1 MKICRVL
8 LICGIGTAILAADV
22 RAQSD
27 IDQLRVIERQRLRSL
42 VDANMD
48 VARRL
53 HADDFQLITPTGG
66 VVSKDEYLSLIESTE
81 VDYIEW
87 EPDEI
92 EIKVYN
98 DAAVVRYQA
107 RLRIVVRGQ
116 PDAPTG
122 RFWHMDLYERRN
134 GQWQAVWSQATQIR

>member
-1 MKICRVL
+1 MKIRRVV

-22 RAQSD
+22 RAQID
-27 IDQLRVIERQRLRSL
+27 TDQLRGLERQRLRSL
-42 VDANMD
+42 VDADMD

-66 VVSKDEYLSLIESTE
+66 VASKDEYLGLIESGE
-81 VDYIEW
+81 VDYLEW
-87 EPDEI
+87 EPEEI
-92 EIKVYN
+92 EIRLYD
-98 DAAVVRYQA
+98 DAAVVRYRA
-107 RLRIVVRGQ
+107 SLRIVVRGQ

-122 RFWHMDLYERRN
+122 HFWHMDVYERRN